1 VTVMY
6 KIAVMGDRE
15 SVLGFRALGLE
26 TVIPDSPEEAGR
38 SLTEM
43 ARQDY
48 AIIYITESCAEE
60 ISDEVKKYSD
70 SVKPAIIL
78 IPGKEGSRGTA
89 MAALKDYVERAVGAD
104 II

>member
-1 VTVMY
+1 MTVMY

-15 SVLGFRALGLE
+15 SVLGFKALGLE
-26 TVIPDSPEEAGR
+26 TVIPESVDDAR
-38 SLTEM
+38 SSLKEM

-48 AIIYITESCAEE
+48 AIIYITEACAEA
-60 ISDEVKKYSD
+60 IADEVKKYSD

-78 IPGKEGSRGTA
+78 IPGREGSKGTA